1 MAIMMSTPAIDD
13 PLVPLRGGLVIR
25 TSHLVWLLEAGERGL
40 RFRVDDDGSLVVSP
54 RSAITAADDAFLR
67 RHRDALKAAVA
78 YDADARPL

>member
-1 MAIMMSTPAIDD
+1 MATPATDD
-13 PLVPLRGGLVIR
+13 PLVPLRGGLVIHA
-25 TSHLVWLLEAGERGL
+25 SHLVWLLEAGERGL

-54 RSAITAADDAFLR
+54 RSAITAADDVFLR